1 MKKKIIDFKV
11 GFGVGAGS
19 GSVIHEEYPRIL
31 IQILTKFNGIDT
43 LMSTKIGEGQK
54 GKPFNLRLR
63 FEDL

>member
-1 MKKKIIDFKV
+1 MIDFKV

-19 GSVIHEEYPRIL
+19 VIHEDYPRIL
-31 IQILTKFNGIDT
+31 IQILIKFNGSDT

-54 GKPFNLRLR
+54 GKPFNLRSR